1 MNSPRHP
8 LSALL
13 LCGLLLLIPNAH
25 AHAGSA
31 TWNLNP
37 TSGSW
42 NTAANWTP
50 AAVPN
55 GPLDTATFG
64 VSNTP
69 AISLSASVEV
79 NGIVYNS
86 GASAFTI
93 SPNLGFGLT
102 ISGAGIT
109 NNSATAQSFTT
120 AASASGAFSFVLF
133 LNSASAGDLNTFTNP
148 GALSFADSSSAGSST
163 FINKGGTLANLNGGV
178 TFFDESSTAS
188 NATFFNE
195 AGAVSMGNGGFIFFN
210 DSASA
215 GNGTFAVESGNVAGA
230 VGGGIDFF
238 NTSSADGGVF
248 NFHGGEVN
256 ESGQSQL
263 SMQDSSSAGHG
274 LFNIEGGS
282 VSGALGAFAQ
292 FSGSATAD
300 SATFIIN
307 GGMVA
312 GAGGGRLSFAS
323 GGPTAALATLIANGG
338 FSGAEGG
345 GIFFYDGFRPAP
357 TGGSARVELFS
368 NGYLDISERV
378 ITRKLRIGSLE
389 GDGLVFLGQ
398 ATLGIGNR
406 NLDTEF
412 SGLLQDGGAFGGSGG
427 SLIKTGTGK
436 LTLSGA
442 NTYTG
447 GTIVNAGTLIVS
459 NKTGSGTGTGTVQVQ
474 AGTLGGT
481 GKISGVITVASGT
494 KAAILAPGSGNK
506 PGTLTTLSALTFNSH
521 ATYKIDLNSSTVKA
535 DKGVANGVTI
545 NSGAL
550 VSLGDLG
557 SGTLTTGTV
566 FTVISNTA
574 ATPIAGT
581 FSNLAD
587 NSTVTVGNNTYKVSY
602 EGGTGNDLTL
612 TVQ

>member
-1 MNSPRHP
+1 MRTSPFFFP
-8 LSALL
+8 ILL
-13 LCGLLLLIPNAH
+13 LATVASG
-25 AHAGSA
+25 HAGSA
-31 TWNLNP
+31 IWNLNP

-42 NTAANWTP
+42 NRAANWTP
-50 AAVPN
+50 ATVPN
-55 GPLDTATFG
+55 GPLDTATFA

-102 ISGAGIT
+102 ISGVGIS

-120 AASASGAFSFVLF
+120 GLSASGAFSFVLF
-133 LNSASAGDLNTFTNP
+133 LNSASAGDLNTFTNS
-148 GALSFADSSSAGSST
+148 GALSFGDSSSAGSST
-163 FINKGGTLANLNGGV
+163 FINTGGALANLNGGD
-178 TFFDESSTAS
+178 TFFDESATAS
-188 NATFFNE
+188 NAAFFNE
-195 AGAVSMGNGGFIFFN
+195 AGAVSMAGGGFIFFH

-282 VSGALGAFAQ
+282 VSGALGASAQ

-300 SATFIIN
+300 NATFIIS
-307 GGMVA
+307 GGTVA

-323 GGPTAALATLIANGG
+323 GDPTAGLAMLIANGG
-338 FSGAEGG
+338 FSGGEGG

-368 NGYLDISERV
+368 NGYLDISARV
-378 ITRKLRIGSLE
+378 ATRNLRIGSLE

-398 ATLGIGNR
+398 ATLEIGNR

-412 SGLLQDGGAFGGSGG
+412 SGLLQDGGVSGGTGG
-427 SLIKTGTGK
+427 SLTKTGNAR
-436 LTLSGA
+436 LTLSNA
-442 NTYTG
+442 NSYTG
-447 GTIVNAGTLIVS
+447 GTTVNSGTLIVD
-459 NKTGSGTGTGTVQVQ
+459 NTTGSATGTGAVKVKVATLAGDGTIAGEVTVGGSGSAFLAPAAGGGRQATLTIQGELTLRADSTYTGTFKARDGRIRADQVIAHGIKINGATFSLRGLAQ
-474 AGTLGGT
+474 GSLPAGTT
-481 GKISGVITVASGT
+481 FT
-494 KAAILAPGSGNK
+494 IL
-506 PGTLTTLSALTFNSH
+506 
-521 ATYKIDLNSSTVKA
+521 
-535 DKGVANGVTI
+535 
-545 NSGAL
+545 
-550 VSLGDLG
+550 
-557 SGTLTTGTV
+557 
-566 FTVISNTA
+566 SNTA
-574 ATPIAGT
+574 ADPIAGT

-587 NSTVTVGNNTYKVSY
+587 GSTLTVGGNTFQANY
-602 EGGTGNDLTL
+602 EGGDGNDLTL
-612 TVQ
+612 TVVP